1 MRGYIFTEWER
12 KRITQYLNTG
22 TIPDGFPIIKMRILE
37 NLPNLIQD
45 IKLGIGLWAKLQNE
59 ASVEL
64 RDFALESHLW
74 FLKHLKDTN
83 SEIPDIVID
92 DVRRELVSRNI
103 IFETA
108 IENAYCGILII
119 NPHHEIIYANNAIS
133 EITGRN
139 KNEMIGKSSDIFFS
153 NREGY
158 IEWMRTKLNEE
169 GKIKH
174 TVYTEQKPGKW
185 LEIEAAKI
193 IQGDEHVA
201 TVACV
206 RDVSDRKNLEL
217 QVKELIDQLT
227 SPKQAMG

>member
-12 KRITQYLNTG
+12 ERIIQYLQTG
-22 TIPDGFPIIKMRILE
+22 TIPDGFPIIKMRILK
-37 NLPNLIQD
+37 NLPNLTQD
-45 IKLGIGLWAKLQNE
+45 IKLGLELWATLKNE
-59 ASVEL
+59 APLEL

-74 FLKHLKDTN
+74 FLKHLRDTKC
-83 SEIPDIVID
+83 EIPDIIID
-92 DVRRELVSRNI
+92 DVRHELMSRNI

-119 NPHHEIIYANNAIS
+119 NPHNEIIYANNAMT
-133 EITGRN
+133 EIAGRS
-139 KNEMIGKSSDIFFS
+139 KNEMIGKSSNIFFS
-153 NREGY
+153 SREGY
-158 IEWMRTKLNEE
+158 IEWIRTKLDEE
-169 GKIKH
+169 GKIKE
-174 TVYTEQKPGKW
+174 TTYTEQKPGKW

-193 IQGDEHVA
+193 IQGDEHIA

-227 SPKQAMG
+227 SPKPS

>member
-1 MRGYIFTEWER
+1 MRSYIFTEWER
-12 KRITQYLNTG
+12 KRIIQYLNTG
-22 TIPDGFPIIKMRILE
+22 TTPDGFPIIKMRMLE
-37 NLPNLIQD
+37 NIPKLIQD
-45 IKLGIGLWAKLQNE
+45 IKLGFEFWTTLQND

-74 FLKHLKDTN
+74 YLEHLKETN
-83 SEIPDIVID
+83 SKISAVVID
-92 DVRRELVSRNI
+92 DVRRELMSRNI

-119 NPHHEIIYANNAIS
+119 NPHHEIIYANNAMT
-133 EITGRN
+133 EIAGRS

-158 IEWMRTKLNEE
+158 IEWIRTKLDEE
-169 GKIKH
+169 GKIKQ
-174 TVYTEQKPGKW
+174 TTYTEQIPGKW

-193 IQGDEHVA
+193 IRGDEHVA

-227 SPKQAMG
+227 SPKPS